1 MTRISQKT
9 QSINEK
15 HLSNSLKELQSFVR
29 NAAEGSFTAHATEV
43 GIWERVLKMGREAM
57 GLFFSSLGTGDLG
70 DSLQTAAGQ
79 ELIKF
84 ADLSERPYMTVFGEF
99 NLRRAVYGE
108 REKQKIE
115 HIPLD
120 ARLNLPS
127 SKFSFL
133 LQDWDQSFAVENSFN
148 TTNKIVHK
156 ILGLTQSVDSLERMN
171 YKLSLDVE
179 EFRDIKEVPHAD
191 DEGEIFVISADGK
204 GIPMRKEESEL
215 PIENHQKKGIKNN
228 KKKMATV
235 GAAYSIDPLVRT
247 PEDVVKSLFTKNKS
261 DDQKDKDRPHA
272 QNKNVYASLT
282 YEMDGEVYN
291 SADVVFKRLRDEEK
305 LRNPNQ
311 STCVLLM
318 DGQESLWTK
327 GEEYFSQ
334 NVIQVL
340 DLLHVTPRLWQAAH
354 LFHKEGSAEAIAFVK
369 ERLLKVL
376 QGDVLNVVKGLR
388 KMGTTKNLK
397 GKKKESLTKICNYL
411 VKNADRLRYDIYLT
425 KGLPIASGVI
435 EGACRYYVKDR
446 MERSG
451 MRWSIDGAQAMLD
464 VRSIHLNGDWD
475 DYLEFKK
482 NKEKKELYTNIEVND
497 EFEWPLAC

>member
-15 HLSNSLKELQSFVR
+15 HLLNSLKELQSFVLG
-29 NAAEGSFTAHATEV
+29 AAKDSLTAYATEV

-57 GLFFSSLGTGDLG
+57 SIFFSSLGTGDLG
-70 DSLQTAAGQ
+70 DSLQTSSGQ
-79 ELIKF
+79 ELVKF
-84 ADLSERPYMTVFGEF
+84 TKPSKRPYMTIFGEF
-99 NLRRAVYGE
+99 TLLRTVYGE
-108 REKQKIE
+108 REKQKIK

-120 ARLNLPS
+120 ARLHLPN
-127 SKFSFL
+127 SKFSYL
-133 LQDWDQSFAVENSFN
+133 LQDWDQSFAVDNSFN
-148 TTNKIVHK
+148 TTNKIVKK
-156 ILGLTQSVDSLERMN
+156 ILGITQTVDSLERMN

-179 EFRDIKEVPHAD
+179 EFRDIKELPDAD

-235 GAAYSIDPLVRT
+235 GTVYSIDPLVRT
-247 PEDVVKSLFTKNKS
+247 PEEVVKSLFTKNKS
-261 DDQKDKDRPHA
+261 DDQKETGRPHA

-282 YEMDGEVYN
+282 YEMDGEIYN
-291 SADVVFKRLRDEEK
+291 STDVVFERLRDEEK
-305 LRNPNQ
+305 LRNPNK
-311 STCVLLM
+311 SICILLM
-318 DGQESLWTK
+318 DGQESLWNK

-354 LFHKEGSAEAIAFVK
+354 LFQKEGSVEAITFIK

-388 KMGTTKNLK
+388 KMGATKNLK
-397 GKKKESLTKICNYL
+397 GKKKESLARVCNYL
-411 VKNADRLRYDIYLT
+411 VKNAGRLRYDIYLAR
-425 KGLPIASGVI
+425 GLPIASGVI

-475 DYLEFKK
+475 KYFEFKR
-482 NKEKKELYTNIEVND
+482 NREKEELYTNIEIKN
-497 EFEWPLAC
+497 ELKWPLAC